1 MMITQI
7 KFFFREIHI
16 ENTVVNNFEARS
28 SKRIKHTTTNDIMS
42 YENMPRIQTDR
53 FETQTPTIIETYVI
67 PEVLKTTTKVIII
80 S

>member
-1 MMITQI
+1 
-7 KFFFREIHI
+7 
-16 ENTVVNNFEARS
+16 
-28 SKRIKHTTTNDIMS
+28 MS